1 MKAIEKNFENR
12 HSNIAQWIQ
21 DGTIEIGFEHGRG
34 IVARAIDEGGMV
46 WEGDNLKNMKNAMRV
61 LDAGIKKWC
70 DENY

>member
-12 HSNIAQWIQ
+12 YPDIAQWVQ
-21 DGTIEIGFEHGRG
+21 DGTIEIGFEYRRG
-34 IVARAIDEGGMV
+34 VAARAIDEGGVV
-46 WEGDNLKNMKNAMRV
+46 WEGDNLKNMENAMRV